1 MHYRFLV
8 TFNKDEAET
17 SLEARSYVMDYL
29 QENGFVGEG
38 RWGGGYADWFVIGG
52 RWSGVLTLSLL
63 NQKKVTKVQKEFEE
77 THGWWLGG
85 QERVT
90 EAQRREQMKAIF
102 YREFPDFTGEMP
114 YWRNQYEA
122 YGYADD
128 AMVLTQELY
137 DTLLKAYE
145 GQDESENHA
154 DLEYEPVSPAMVG
167 KKWLVVVDYHF

>member
-17 SLEARSYVMDYL
+17 SLDARSYVMDYL
-29 QENGFVGEG
+29 QENGFAGEG

-52 RWSGVLTLSLL
+52 RWSGVLTLCLL
-63 NQKKVTKVQKEFEE
+63 NQEKVNKVQKEFEE

-85 QERVT
+85 TEHVT
-90 EAQRREQMKAIF
+90 EDQRREQMRAIF
-102 YREFPDFTGEMP
+102 YREFPDFTGDMP

-122 YGYADD
+122 YGYEDD

-137 DTLLKAYE
+137 DALLKAYE

-167 KKWLVVVDYHF
+167 KKWVVVVDYHT